1 MNLAS
6 WDGERSITYGYD
18 GTLRVWSTRN
28 AEHLSLLDS
37 AGAAAHLAWLDAALA
52 ARTGTVPEMQTVMRA
67 RASVLSLSEV
77 LNQHAVYFGTGAQ
90 G

>member
-1 MNLAS
+1 LTRELDLGDELDPVMAS
-6 WDGERSITYGYD
+6 VAQGD
-18 GTLRVWSTRN
+18 ST
-28 AEHLSLLDS
+28 
-37 AGAAAHLAWLDAALA
+37 AAIAHLARLDAALA

-77 LNQHAVYFGTGAQ
+77 LDQHAVYLGTGAQ